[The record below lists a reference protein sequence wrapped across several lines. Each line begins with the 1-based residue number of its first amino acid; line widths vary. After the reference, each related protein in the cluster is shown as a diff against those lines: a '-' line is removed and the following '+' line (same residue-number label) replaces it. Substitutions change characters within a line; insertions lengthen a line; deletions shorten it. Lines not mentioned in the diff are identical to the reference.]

1 MPTSANPVFA
11 AAAAAVVLLAA
22 CAGGARAN
30 PLEEAA
36 HAYASE
42 HFVRAERFVRPLAE
56 RGVPRAE
63 TLLGVMYLRGQ
74 GAPQNYQLA
83 AQWFRA
89 AAEAGEPAAQY
100 FLGELYDRGLGVT
113 QDFVLAE
120 AWLDIA
126 VARAGPLWRRP
137 WALIRDAIAQKLSRA
152 DLEEA
157 QRLAADWR
165 R

>member
-1 MPTSANPVFA
+1 MPYSANRLFA
-11 AAAAAVVLLAA
+11 VTVAAVLVGLA
-22 CAGGARAN
+22 AGGARAGA
-30 PLEEAA
+30 LEEAA
-36 HAYASE
+36 RAYASE
-42 HFVRAERFVRPLAE
+42 HFTRAERFVRPLAE

-74 GAPQNYQLA
+74 GAPQNFQVA
-83 AQWFRA
+83 AHWFRA
-89 AAEAGEPAAQY
+89 GAEAGEPAAQY
-100 FLGELYDRGLGVT
+100 FLGQLYDRGLGVA

-120 AWLDIA
+120 AWLNLA
-126 VARAGPLWRRP
+126 VARAEPQRRRS
-137 WALIRDAIAQKLSRA
+137 WALIRDAVASKLSRA